1 MHKAATISFCIFATV
16 LGACLGV
23 FTLVTPTKAQTASQN
38 DLSRTRIIK
47 AKALLAVR
55 NPAAA
60 ISELDNLKRETSDPA
75 VHAVA
80 NVLMMNCLI
89 ELGDYGRAGELL
101 DSLYRRLGADSS
113 SDQSNYF
120 GAAGQLSKS
129 ARNIVERYRGLGISP
144 SDKNLPSEASNEL
157 DRLRKLLEKLVDQIK
172 TMGRK
177 KTSGPDALALLE
189 EATAARGLLARDSY
203 DGRLW
208 KEELADAR
216 ELLSMS
222 RSMILSAVDGESSSP
237 DSGVQSSEPKPS
249 DERTDVPTAES
260 SISQELPLAPGN
272 VTPGVRN
279 RRAQSGR
286 SDSSQVTAIGSLE
299 GFISERAT
307 PVYPAIMT
315 PARIVVTVIVS
326 AVVDQEGRV
335 QEASLNQGPAE
346 FAEAAIEAVRRTKF
360 LVHKID
366 GRPVIY
372 SGSIAVKFVP

>member
-1 MHKAATISFCIFATV
+1 MHKAATKSFCTFATV
-16 LGACLGV
+16 LGTCFVV
-23 FTLVTPTKAQTASQN
+23 FTLAAPTKAQTASQN
-38 DLSRTRIIK
+38 DLSRTRITK

-89 ELGDYGRAGELL
+89 ELGDYSRASELL

-113 SDQSNYF
+113 SDRSNYF

-144 SDKNLPSEASNEL
+144 SDSNLPSEASNEL

-172 TMGRK
+172 TMRRK

-222 RSMILSAVDGESSSP
+222 RSIILSAVDGDSSSP
-237 DSGVQSSEPKPS
+237 DSSGQSPEPKLS

-260 SISQELPLAPGN
+260 SISQELPPAAGN

-279 RRAQSGR
+279 RRVQSGQ
-286 SDSSQVTAIGSLE
+286 SDSSQVTAVGSLE
-299 GFISERAT
+299 AFVSERAT
-307 PVYPAIMT
+307 PVYPAIT
-315 PARIVVTVIVS
+315 TSARIAVTVIVS

-346 FAEAAIEAVRRTKF
+346 LADAAIEAVRKTKF
-360 LVHKID
+360 LAHKID
-366 GRPVIY
+366 GKPVIY
-372 SGSIAVKFVP
+372 SGSIAVKFIP